1 MACLG
6 PSVLDLF
13 LVFTSKWH
21 LINAGEVRTT
31 GANDA
36 ALMLTGA
43 ERSNDRDSGKRR
55 PRLEKWLRTSA
66 IIGED

>member
-43 ERSNDRDSGKRR
+43 ERSRLGEEA
-55 PRLEKWLRTSA
+55 PGLEKWLLRTSA